1 MHVHT
6 AVIPVNTEMR
16 GVGYAIFE
24 FMASITFYKITLPY
38 KVYFKKSFDSS

>member
-6 AVIPVNTEMR
+6 AVVPVNTEMR

-24 FMASITFYKITLPY
+24 FLALITLYKNTLPY